1 MVPMV
6 ASLGASARWC
16 PQVAVQCVDR
26 AALLHRLWKL
36 QSSLLIEILVH
47 SAETKGPEAL
57 QARVP

>member
-1 MVPMV
+1 
-6 ASLGASARWC
+6 
-16 PQVAVQCVDR
+16 VQCVDR

-57 QARVP
+57 QARVPLVGADLMRARFHERS